1 LEKEVNAMSL
11 TTNETTSSKITSFVS
26 QYGDEAIEFACHA
39 AFPLA
44 LTTELCYCLREK
56 FAPAADWWIA
66 PELLLSGLCKQVK
79 FDLYAMNPDV
89 RIELLAELVEMYGE
103 ERLDEVARY
112 MGEYLTTA
120 IDQNF
125 RLQAIS
131 SDPELVKYFVLCL
144 LRPNDFWTGEIKRR
158 LSQMLQQV
166 KDDPQQRFELARL
179 VEKQVDFLAQ
189 HGFEPVSLREL
200 ELMPQAIADNTLDEL
215 DRIKQSMATAGF
227 PGLASKL
234 FDYAKIELK
243 ENAIATGD
251 AFGEFS
257 FETVTVNDRGKV
269 VDQQNLTAK
278 FFQEPVA
285 AGLEMVAIPSGRFMM
300 GSPASEHERYDDE
313 GSQHEVMVAPFFIG
327 KYPVTQAQW
336 RSIANTPAIE
346 QELNPDPSDFKG
358 DNLPVENV
366 RWEQAQEFCARLS
379 RETGRSYRLPTEAEW
394 EYACRA
400 GTTTPFHFGETISGK
415 LANYNSDVIYR
426 KEAKVKQRGQTSPV
440 GEFAPNAF
448 GLYDMHGNVWEWCQD
463 DWHNNYED
471 APSDGSA
478 WTTRDFNGNKILRGG
493 SWINSPRNCRSAI
506 RSDLNPANR
515 INDVGFRVVCEMPR
529 T

>member
-1 LEKEVNAMSL
+1 LEEEVNAMSL
-11 TTNETTSSKITSFVS
+11 TTDEITSNKITSFVS

-44 LTTELCYCLREK
+44 LTTELCYYLREK
-56 FAPAADWWIA
+56 FAPTADWWLA

-89 RIELLAELVEMYGE
+89 RIELLSELVKMYGE
-103 ERLDEVARY
+103 QRLDEVARY

-125 RLQAIS
+125 RLQAIGT
-131 SDPELVKYFVLCL
+131 DPELVKYFALCL
-144 LRPNDFWTGEIKRR
+144 LRPTDAWTGEIKRK

-166 KDDPQQRFELARL
+166 KDDPQRRFELARL
-179 VEKQVDFLAQ
+179 VEKQVDFLAK
-189 HGFEPVSLREL
+189 HGFEAVSLREL
-200 ELMPQAIADNTLDEL
+200 ELMPQAIADNTLDEF

-227 PGLASKL
+227 PGLVSKS

-251 AFGEFS
+251 AFDTFD

-269 VDQQNLTAK
+269 IDRQNLSAK
-278 FFQEPVA
+278 FFKEPKA

-313 GSQHEVMVAPFFIG
+313 GPHEVMVSPFFMG
-327 KYPVTQAQW
+327 KYPVTQGQW
-336 RSIANTPAIE
+336 RSIANTPVVE
-346 QELNPDPSDFKG
+346 QELDSDPSEFKG
-358 DNLPVENV
+358 DNLPVESV
-366 RWEQAQEFCARLS
+366 SWEQAQEFCARLS
-379 RETGRSYRLPTEAEW
+379 RKTERSYRLPTEAEW

-400 GTTTPFHFGETISGK
+400 DTTTPFHFGETVTGK
-415 LANYNSDVIYR
+415 LANYNSDVIYQ
-426 KEAKVKQRGQTSPV
+426 KEAKVKRRGQTSPV

-463 DWHNNYED
+463 DWHDSYED

-478 WTTRDFNGNKILRGG
+478 WISRDSSGLKVLRGG
-493 SWINSPRNCRSAI
+493 SWDYDPWYCRSSDDPEI
-506 RSDLNPANR
+506 RIFN
-515 INDVGFRVVCEMPR
+515 VGFRVVCEMPR